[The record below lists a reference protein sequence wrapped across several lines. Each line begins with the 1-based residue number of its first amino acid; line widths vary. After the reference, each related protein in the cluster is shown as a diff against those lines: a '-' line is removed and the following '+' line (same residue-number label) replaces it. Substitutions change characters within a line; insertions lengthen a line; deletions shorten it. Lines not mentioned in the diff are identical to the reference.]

1 MTLTK
6 LLFEPTLV
14 RSPLSV
20 IRWWESRRPL
30 YNLAVG
36 VTGLGVLGY
45 SVGLEL
51 LLGNGLLEFPLIGV
65 VAYGIAANV
74 CYTLGPAAEM
84 TIEKFLKRPVYG
96 LGPALF
102 RYGLVFSL
110 GLTLLPAAMITIV
123 NIAGA
128 IFR

>member
-128 IFR
+128 ILR

>member
-20 IRWWESRRPL
+20 VRWWESRRPL

-36 VTGLGVLGY
+36 ITGLGVLGY

-128 IFR
+128 ILR

>member
-20 IRWWESRRPL
+20 VRWWESRRPL